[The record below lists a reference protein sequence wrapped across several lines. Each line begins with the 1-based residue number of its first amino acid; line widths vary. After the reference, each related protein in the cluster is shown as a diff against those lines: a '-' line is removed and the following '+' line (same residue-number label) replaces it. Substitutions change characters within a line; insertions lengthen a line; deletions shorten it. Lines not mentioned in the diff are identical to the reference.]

1 MAKGSQVGGNSK
13 ITSQRHE
20 KRITETGKMCNKCNQ
35 DKLES
40 DYGTN
45 KSWCS
50 DCLRTYQ
57 KGRSK
62 KKWGKLW

>member
-20 KRITETGKMCNKCNQ
+20 KRITETGKIFNKCNQ

-50 DCLRTYQ
+50 DCLRAYQ
-57 KGRSK
+57 KDLRNK
-62 KKWGKLW
+62 KRKRLW